1 MAVLT
6 QATQPRFSD
15 MPGFLMS
22 DEAMVPFKARL
33 PSFNAGIAPSASPP
47 ARSMFGASTLV
58 FCCFPEKPAPPP
70 APPSDPRTYMELLC
84 SPHRSLFPDPPFWG
98 TGNPKEDRE
107 GFHLKV
113 FKDYRRTRADAMVIA
128 ERTVL
133 FLKRKMPEGS
143 PHVGSYMRS
152 VANQYR
158 RLGDEAD
165 GDAWR
170 HSQTYPAPI
179 PNPSQHRVRSRSPKA

>member
-1 MAVLT
+1 L
-6 QATQPRFSD
+6 
-15 MPGFLMS
+15 
-22 DEAMVPFKARL
+22 DEAKVPFKAGL
-33 PSFNAGIAPSASPP
+33 PSYYARIAPKPSPT
-47 ARSMFGASTLV
+47 STLV
-58 FCCFPEKPAPPP
+58 ICCFPEKLAQSL

-128 ERTVL
+128 ERNVL
-133 FLKRKMPEGS
+133 FLQRKMPEGS
-143 PHVGSYMRS
+143 PHVGLYMRS

-158 RLGDEAD
+158 RLGDEVD

-170 HSQTYPAPI
+170 HFQTYPAPMSEKSLHAYCRDDI
-179 PNPSQHRVRSRSPKA
+179 VETISFASHHRVRSRSPKA